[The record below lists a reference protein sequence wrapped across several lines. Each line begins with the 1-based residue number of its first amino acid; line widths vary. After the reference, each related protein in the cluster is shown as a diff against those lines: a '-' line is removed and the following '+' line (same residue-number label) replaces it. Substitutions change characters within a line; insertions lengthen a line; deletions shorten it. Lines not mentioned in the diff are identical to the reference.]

1 MMISWSEAALIALAI
16 PLSFTA
22 VQVGASSYRRLRSYV
37 TAQCIRRISTMVV
50 AEAEPND
57 REIRSLRTLFTMD
70 VMLDSVIFVAEKIY
84 GDALN
89 RLTLIVE
96 VCELDYHLLR
106 AIRRGR
112 GERRTR
118 RLSQLSYLTY
128 ATMVAESAEL
138 YMEEKRRSTRFCAMA
153 ALVASRPSRAVL
165 YISRFKD
172 VLSLH
177 EVAVLVRLMRRA
189 GAAIAYTPLLCSPNR
204 NLQIVGIYLCCHFSI
219 TDAESHLQRLVESED
234 VEVANLALQT
244 LCSIHGDLS
253 TRQVSGALRRLLP
266 HQRIAFVMRAVHNCY
281 SLRSC
286 AHLLTREEQRLFL
299 QRTNSYKCQ
308 IVCN

>member
-1 MMISWSEAALIALAI
+1 MMISWSEAALMALAI

-22 VQVGASSYRRLRSYV
+22 MQLGVSSYRRLRSYAIARCV
-37 TAQCIRRISTMVV
+37 RRISTMVV
-50 AEAEPND
+50 ADVEPND
-57 REIRSLRTLFTMD
+57 RAIRSLRTLFPMD
-70 VMLDSVIFVAEKIY
+70 VVLDSVIFVAEKIY
-84 GDALN
+84 GGALN

-106 AIRRGR
+106 AIRRCR

-118 RLSQLSYLTY
+118 RLSQLSFLTY
-128 ATMVAESAEL
+128 ATMVTESAEL

-153 ALVASRPSRAVL
+153 ALVAARPSRAVL
-165 YISRFKD
+165 YVARFNAM
-172 VLSLH
+172 LNLH

-189 GAAIAYTPLLCSPNR
+189 GVAIAYTPLLCSQNR
-204 NLQIVGIYLCCHFSI
+204 NLQLVGIYLCGHFSI
-219 TDAESHLQRLVESED
+219 TDAEPHLQRLAESED
-234 VEVANLALQT
+234 GEVASLALQT

-253 TRQVSGALRRLLP
+253 TPQVSRALRRLLP
-266 HQRIAFVMRAVHNCY
+266 HQRKSFIMRAVHSCY

-286 AHLLTREEQRLFL
+286 AHLLTCEEQKMFS